1 MILGLYTQSLKL
13 RSEVRKRA
21 MEDAKLTV
29 ETSQPKLELSH
40 DKSLESINRL
50 QKELVEKQKM
60 TLELKRKSE
69 QYSKIVK

>member
-1 MILGLYTQSLKL
+1 
-13 RSEVRKRA
+13 

-29 ETSQPKLELSH
+29 ENSQPKLELSH
-40 DKSLESINRL
+40 DKSLESINKM